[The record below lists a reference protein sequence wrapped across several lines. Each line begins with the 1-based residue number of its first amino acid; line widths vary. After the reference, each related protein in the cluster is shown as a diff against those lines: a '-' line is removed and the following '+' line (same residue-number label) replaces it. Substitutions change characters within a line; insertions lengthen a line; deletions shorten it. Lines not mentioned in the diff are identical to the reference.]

1 MAAIITNDYRLYNA
15 KQFVE
20 SIKEP
25 FAGNDANANTH
36 HYVFIGRPQ
45 SWSNDNAPP
54 TPVDTIE
61 LQFDVYKDMIAM
73 KRVYNTD
80 VAHVVPRE
88 DWVSGTV
95 YDEYNHKVSSTNPAY
110 SGATSLFLSNFYV
123 MTNDYKVYKCLFNNN
138 NGASTTKPTST
149 STDPVT
155 YADGYIWKYMYTIS
169 VEDVVKFVTPE
180 FMPVFIDSTV
190 RSAARDGSIDV
201 IKITYAGSTYAST
214 PSVQIIGDGAS
225 AAATVNMSGST
236 VANVSISNRGN
247 GYHVANVV
255 VSGGNPA
262 ANATASAVISPPG
275 GHGYNAVDE
284 LGAYYV
290 MVNSRLTYAEGS
302 GDFPAV
308 NDFRRIG
315 MLVDPQNYSDNTRAS
330 ANTLTAV
337 WALTT
342 SNTSAAFAV
351 DEVIT
356 GNVSGA
362 KARVLST
369 TDPVVGGAA
378 NTRIIQPLSDT
389 LTNQI
394 DFQVGDYITGANSGS
409 VGYVTNL
416 VSPEAKPHSGSVI
429 YVDNRRP
436 VSRHPDQAESI
447 HIVIEF

>member
-1 MAAIITNDYRLYNA
+1 MAAIITNDFRLFNA

-25 FAGNDANANTH
+25 YAGNDANANTH

-61 LQFDVYKDMIAM
+61 LQFDVYKDMIAA
-73 KRVYNTD
+73 KRIYNTD

-95 YDEYNHKVSSTNPAY
+95 YDEYDHTVSSTNPAY
-110 SGATSLFLSNFYV
+110 SGATSLYLSNFYV
-123 MTNDYKVYKCLFNNN
+123 MTDDYKVYKCLFNNS

-149 STDPVT
+149 STDPVS
-155 YADGYIWKYMYTIS
+155 YADGYVWKYLYTIS
-169 VEDVVKFVTPE
+169 TEDILKFVTPE

-190 RSAARDGSIDV
+190 RAAARDGSIDI
-201 IKITYAGSTYAST
+201 IKVTSAGSTYAST
-214 PSVQIIGDGAS
+214 PSVSIAGDGSS
-225 AAATVNMSGST
+225 AAATVGMSGTT
-236 VANVSISNRGN
+236 VANVTISNRGN
-247 GYHVANVV
+247 GYHTANVTIT
-255 VSGGNPA
+255 GGNPA
-262 ANATASAVISPPG
+262 SNATARAILSPPG

-290 MVNSRLTYAEGS
+290 MLNSKLTYDEGS
-302 GDFPAV
+302 GDFPTV

-315 MLVDPQNYSDNTRAS
+315 LMVDPVNYSDNVRST
-330 ANTLTAV
+330 ANTMTAV
-337 WALTT
+337 WTLTT
-342 SNTSAAFAV
+342 ANTSAAFSI
-351 DEVIT
+351 DEIIT

-362 KARVLST
+362 KARILST
-369 TDPVVGGAA
+369 TSPVVAGAA
-378 NTRIIQPLSDT
+378 NTRIIQPINDASVNNISFT
-389 LTNQI
+389 TS
-394 DFQVGDYITGANSGS
+394 DYITGGTSGS
-409 VGYVTNL
+409 VGRITAL
-416 VSPEAKPHSGSVI
+416 TAPEMKPHSGTVI

-436 VSRHPDQAESI
+436 ISRQSDQSESI